1 MKYMLDT
8 NTLIYYFKG
17 MGNVPQNLLR
27 RSPQDI
33 TLSSIVLY
41 EIETGLAK
49 SDNPEKRQTQLG
61 EFLSVVEVVTFGV
74 AEARAAASIRA
85 QLERKGQPIGPMDN
99 LIAGAAI
106 ATGSALVTRNVGE
119 FERVSGLQLENW
131 F

>member
-17 MGNVPQNLLR
+17 MGNVPQNLLS

-33 TLSSIVLY
+33 SLSSIVLY

-49 SDNPEKRQTQLG
+49 SKSPDKRQAQLA
-61 EFLSVVEVVTFGV
+61 EFLSVVNVVTFGA
-74 AEARAAASIRA
+74 AEARVAASIRA
-85 QLERKGQPIGPMDN
+85 QLERSGQPIGPMDN
-99 LIAGAAI
+99 LIAGAAV
-106 ATGSALVTRNVGE
+106 ATGSVLVTRNVGE
-119 FERVSGLQLENW
+119 FERVSGLPLENW